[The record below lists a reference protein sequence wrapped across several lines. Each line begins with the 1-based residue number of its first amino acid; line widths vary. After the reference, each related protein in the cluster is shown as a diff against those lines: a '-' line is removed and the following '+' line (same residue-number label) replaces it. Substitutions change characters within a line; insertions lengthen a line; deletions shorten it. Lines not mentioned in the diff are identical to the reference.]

1 MTNHINEHHSPFFPF
16 QMFFFL
22 LQLLSFH
29 HEDNWI
35 IFLLYDIVSI
45 VTLLFPYLKVFKD
58 TVLGVIYPKCSF

>member
-1 MTNHINEHHSPFFPF
+1 MNTIPLFSPLKC
-16 QMFFFL
+16 FFF

>member
-16 QMFFFL
+16 QMFFFFSYS
-22 LQLLSFH
+22 SFH